1 MDTEQLKNE
10 LTPIFAKYQGEIV
23 AAYLFGS
30 MAKGEP
36 SPSSDIDIAI
46 LMRGNIEKNNGAALK
61 FCLYPDLCRKLKRN
75 DIDLVLLS
83 LSGNLILNDEIVRY
97 GKVIFSTDD
106 DARERYELNVL
117 HRATDFK
124 FQRYYALGV

>member
-1 MDTEQLKNE
+1 MDPEQLKNE
-10 LTPIFAKYQGEIV
+10 LTHIFANYQGEIV

-30 MAKGEP
+30 MAKGES

-46 LMRGNIEKNNGAALK
+46 LMSNAEKSNGAALK
-61 FCLYPDLCRKLKRN
+61 FRLYPDLCRKLKRN

-83 LSGNLILNDEIVRY
+83 LSGNLILNEEIIRN

-106 DARERYELNVL
+106 DAREMYEVSVL

-124 FQRYYALGV
+124 FQRHYALGV

>member
-1 MDTEQLKNE
+1 MEMEQLKNE
-10 LTPIFAKYQGEIV
+10 LAHIFAEYQGEII

-46 LMRGNIEKNNGAALK
+46 LMRNAERSNGVSLK
-61 FCLYPDLCRKLKRN
+61 FRLYPDLCRKLKRN
-75 DIDLVLLS
+75 DIDLVLLN
-83 LSGNLILNDEIVRY
+83 LSGNLMLNDEIVRN

-106 DARERYELNVL
+106 DAREIYEVSVL

-124 FQRYYALGV
+124 FQRHYALGV